1 MQLVYIHIFCHEK
14 TEFHKSDVLFLSKKT
29 QHYQKKL
36 HYQKKDILIYMFLC
50 VFYILYFLLLL
61 LSLKEI
67 SSLYVFAMK
76 NKTKQK
82 SKQKKKV

>member
-1 MQLVYIHIFCHEK
+1 
-14 TEFHKSDVLFLSKKT
+14 
-29 QHYQKKL
+29 
-36 HYQKKDILIYMFLC
+36 MFLC

-61 LSLKEI
+61 LSLKKI